1 MKEYIIVNSDKY
13 KIQLR
18 IDENN
23 LDYYTDIILELSIG
37 KEKFVLLKD
46 NIIYFFNT
54 IDTHIKNIDDY
65 NLDKRLDEK
74 KLGLL
79 FNEYYYCIYEDII
92 SDNIILD
99 DQNRWIGEKYCCF
112 SNSEYTTWLYK
123 NNDNIVIKVT
133 PMFKY
138 FDEENNHTQ
147 YLKFVEEYA
156 DVFNTAV
163 TFQQLIKFSEI
174 LSSLRG
180 KL

>member
-1 MKEYIIVNSDKY
+1 MGP
-13 KIQLR
+13 KIFRKNFLFF
-18 IDENN
+18 
-23 LDYYTDIILELSIG
+23 G

-54 IDTHIKNIDDY
+54 IDKYIKNIDNY
-65 NLDKRLDEK
+65 NLDKRLEEK

-92 SDNIILD
+92 SDSVILD
-99 DQNRWIGEKYCCF
+99 DNNGWIGEKYCCF
-112 SNSEYTTWLYK
+112 SNFQFATWLYK
-123 NNDNIVIKVT
+123 NDGNIAIKVT

-138 FDEENNHTQ
+138 FDMDNNRTQ
-147 YLKFVEEYA
+147 YLKFVEEYV
-156 DVFNTAV
+156 DIFNTTI
-163 TFQQLIKFSEI
+163 TFHQLIKLSEI